1 MKFREQH
8 QQRRP
13 FTVKLKAQV
22 RTFNKMDAIAG
33 VSCYF

>member
-22 RTFNKMDAIAG
+22 RTFNDAIAG